1 MSAPPLAGRRA
12 VVTGGGRGIGR
23 AIASAL
29 ADAGAAVVVAARSE
43 NEIQRVAGELRDRG
57 VRAIAVTC
65 DVTDEAS
72 VQRLGAEVR
81 AQWGG
86 VDVLVNNAGDGAAAP
101 LAKIT
106 LDDWN
111 RMLAV
116 NATGAFLCA
125 REFAPSMVEAGF
137 GRIVSIASVAG
148 LVGARYVAH
157 YTAAKH
163 ALVGI
168 TRALAAEYAGTGVT
182 ANVVCPAYVDTSMTE
197 RTVAHIQERTGR
209 TAEAALAAVLVSAS
223 QRRLVQ
229 PAEVASQVL
238 ALCAGD
244 DNGQAMVLSGGGT
257 QDVPFEIVNPPTLGE
272 PRGWNNGLIA
282 PAGGRMLFIAGQ
294 AGWETANVA
303 TPPGFAEQ
311 FARALDK
318 ILAVVQAAGGS
329 AHDVARLTL
338 YVTEH
343 DAYRAELKNLGR
355 LWRERFGTYYPAMA
369 LVEVKGL
376 VDRGALLEIEATA
389 VLGGSR

>member
-106 LDDWN
+106 LEDWN

-125 REFAPSMVEAGF
+125 REFAPAMAEAGF

-148 LVGARYVAH
+148 LVGSRYVAH

-163 ALVGI
+163 AVVGL
-168 TRALAAEYAGTGVT
+168 TRAIAAEYAGTGVT
-182 ANVVCPAYVDTSMTE
+182 ANVVCPGYVDTPMTE
-197 RTVAHIQERTGR
+197 RTVANVQARTGR
-209 TAEAALAAVLVSAS
+209 SPEAALAAAK
-223 QRRLVQ
+223 R
-229 PAEVASQVL
+229 
-238 ALCAGD
+238 
-244 DNGQAMVLSGGGT
+244 
-257 QDVPFEIVNPPTLGE
+257 
-272 PRGWNNGLIA
+272 
-282 PAGGRMLFIAGQ
+282 
-294 AGWETANVA
+294 
-303 TPPGFAEQ
+303 
-311 FARALDK
+311 
-318 ILAVVQAAGGS
+318 
-329 AHDVARLTL
+329 
-338 YVTEH
+338 VT
-343 DAYRAELKNLGR
+343 
-355 LWRERFGTYYPAMA
+355 
-369 LVEVKGL
+369 
-376 VDRGALLEIEATA
+376 
-389 VLGGSR
+389 